1 MLVDRYILIN
11 FKATSK
17 NLSGK
22 PARIFGILY
31 QKIISIN
38 QISQLYL
45 IWNFEQALFY
55 FQNQF

>member
-22 PARIFGILY
+22 SARIFGILY